1 MATKSTKAKKNT
13 TTRTKS
19 KTTKP
24 KKIEVKD
31 ATKVTVKTQTK
42 PVKNTTKTKKTA
54 SDTMGKKIIKLII
67 CIAVPLAV
75 GGASAL
81 LTGDM
86 MARFN
91 EFEQPILSPPGWLF
105 PIAWTILYILM
116 GLASFFILQY
126 KPTNKVEKS
135 GKVAWLVIYG
145 VQLVFNFMWSIFFF
159 VWNMFSFALFW
170 LLAMWVMILVLVFM
184 ANRHSQAAMWCM
196 LPYALWVTFAAY
208 LNLMIMM
215 LN

>member
-13 TTRTKS
+13 TTKTKS
-19 KTTKP
+19 KVVKP

-31 ATKVTVKTQTK
+31 ATKVTTKTQTK
-42 PVKNTTKTKKTA
+42 AVRNTTKTKKTA
-54 SDTMGKKIIKLII
+54 SDTMGKKIIKLAI

-75 GGASAL
+75 GGVSAL

-86 MARFN
+86 MARFS

-105 PIAWTILYILM
+105 PVAWTILYILM
-116 GLASFFILQY
+116 GLASFFILQS
-126 KPTNKVEKS
+126 KPANKVEKS

-145 VQLVFNFMWSIFFF
+145 VQLAFNFMWSIFFF

-196 LPYALWVTFAAY
+196 LPYALWATFAAY